1 MVEDRR
7 NGMKNGR
14 RAEDIYARWNVKV
27 RDSIIFLVGVTGVIN
42 ELFIVPDPRP
52 SILIFLGSLIGVP
65 FVLSADEKRT
75 VTDNEEKRDK
85 EEGSS

>member
-1 MVEDRR
+1 MEDRR
-7 NGMKNGR
+7 DGVNGR
-14 RAEDIYARWNVKV
+14 RAEDIYARWNVRI
-27 RDSIIFLVGVTGVIN
+27 RDSIIFIVGVLGVIN

-75 VTDNEEKRDK
+75 SERKESNVTQKNDDD
-85 EEGSS
+85 G